1 MIDFRKA
8 KPMTLFTG
16 ILEFFCLVLW
26 AAILLIG
33 IPILFG

>member
-1 MIDFRKA
+1 
-8 KPMTLFTG
+8 MTLLTG